1 MLAAALFGGL
11 GALAALLRHGSQ
23 ALPAWSAFASLTLI
37 FACAAGG
44 ALVAL
49 LWLRRSRC
57 GIEAGVLHDHARWL
71 VSGESV
77 LILQAP
83 VESLPLPLALLRES
97 GDIPPALFV
106 RYPKRERRL
115 KARGIAVK
123 LSPIQIQEHAQ
134 RHAGEQQV
142 DARPRH
148 TTELLKRLKR
158 SRQWLR
164 QVCADLTAASRL
176 EQKATPAADW
186 ILDNEYILEGNARD
200 VLLNLPR
207 SFYRQL
213 PTLAA
218 DPFRGLPCIYALAK
232 DLVSHNELRL
242 DRENILAFI
251 EAHQSVRTLTIGELW
266 AIPQMLRLALIESIQ
281 GLAVSALT
289 DLRERQLADFWANRL
304 IAANRRDANQLLAF
318 LAELAKAEP
327 CPSPYFGVQL
337 VGLLYDEAAALAPV
351 QSWLERALKTGLAE
365 LNLAEQNR
373 QTREQLSCGNAFTS
387 LRQLALLDWREIF
400 EKLSRVELLLR
411 RDPSGVYA
419 GMDFA
424 TRDRCRRSIEELARA
439 AALTEEEVAARVI
452 ALATQAGR
460 EAAGDARCNHVG
472 AWLTGEGRAELA
484 RLLACREARR
494 YRTLEWLR
502 RHHAAVYALGI
513 GGLSALFFFFVG
525 SVRSTRSVGLMGG
538 IGLGLLLLIPLS
550 QLAIEVVNYLITRLL
565 PPRPLPKMDF
575 EETGIPDAFRTLVVV
590 PMLLVNGSTVRA
602 EVEKLEIR
610 YLANKEANLLFSLFT
625 DYTDSATPSREDDS
639 RLLELAGASLA
650 ELNARHGGERFFLFH
665 RERTWSESEQK
676 FIGWERKRGKL
687 EELNGLIDGTR
698 LETAPR
704 LVYVG
709 DPDRLADVRFVITLD
724 SDTQLPH
731 GTARRMVETLAHPLN
746 QPRFDAAGNIL
757 AGSYT
762 IIQPR
767 VSPTLPSTSASTF
780 SRLFADAVGIDP
792 YNQAVSDVYQDL
804 SGEGSYHGKGI
815 YDVRAFSRVLSGR
828 FPEAWVLSHDLIEGA
843 HVRVGLASDIELYD
857 EFPQGYQ
864 SYSSRAHRWIR
875 GDWQIAGWIFP
886 RVPQGAGGRGPNPL
900 SLLSRWKILDNLRRS
915 LLPAASLALLMAAW
929 LISPQVGGIA
939 TLVVGMQLLFHP
951 LAQPFT
957 MATTRQGWKYFSPA
971 KLGHDLLRA
980 TADAALLPHQAAV
993 SLDAIA
999 RVGYRRLISRR
1010 GLLEWTAQATHWRA
1024 GRRQPL
1030 FVARL
1035 ALGSL
1040 FGAAAGVAIWLL
1052 MPASLPQAAPWLVL
1066 WLLSPLLGWLL
1077 NLRPAPELRAQPLP
1091 ATDRRFLRA
1100 VARRT
1105 WRYFSS
1111 FVNAKTSWLPP
1122 DNYQVAHQNRLAMR
1136 TSPTNIGLWLTSAL
1150 GAHDSGYLTIDQVV
1164 EKLTHTMATI
1174 GRLQRHE
1181 GHLFN
1186 WYDIQTLTPLEP
1198 RYVSTV
1204 DSGNLLG
1211 ALWALEQGL
1220 DELLH
1225 APLMGDEAFSG
1236 LADTAVILLQSAAF
1250 KGSGGPARQTLDRL
1264 LAEWYAPPSG
1274 TVALLRLQRR
1284 MQVQVGAVVAS
1295 AAAAPWDAELER
1307 QVAAWVRNS
1316 DRYLRWIEIL
1326 AEKTEEELLPLGPA
1340 ALLAIRQDLAQAP
1353 SLFALA
1359 HGRIDSIPILKAI
1372 RAESLPAGTPL
1383 GPWLDRVIEAFA
1395 TAQWLAGE
1403 TLGTLERL
1411 IGNVRELSAG
1421 MNMRFLYDPK
1431 RNLFAIGYNVATNR
1445 LDVSSY
1451 DLLASEARLGSFV
1464 AIARGD
1470 VPLEHWFSLARPYG
1484 AIGRQRVLLSWTGT
1498 MFEYLMPLLFQ
1509 SSYGNSLLDKAA
1521 REAVQAQIAYGRLR
1535 RVPWGISESAFADL
1549 DLEKTYQYK
1558 AFGVPALGLE
1568 ARSGAAAGRR
1578 ALRLPAGAE
1587 RGAAGDGAEPE
1598 TTGRL
1603 GIAR

>member
-1 MLAAALFGGL
+1 
-11 GALAALLRHGSQ
+11 
-23 ALPAWSAFASLTLI
+23 
-37 FACAAGG
+37 
-44 ALVAL
+44 
-49 LWLRRSRC
+49 
-57 GIEAGVLHDHARWL
+57 
-71 VSGESV
+71 
-77 LILQAP
+77 
-83 VESLPLPLALLRES
+83 
-97 GDIPPALFV
+97 
-106 RYPKRERRL
+106 
-115 KARGIAVK
+115 
-123 LSPIQIQEHAQ
+123 
-134 RHAGEQQV
+134 
-142 DARPRH
+142 
-148 TTELLKRLKR
+148 
-158 SRQWLR
+158 
-164 QVCADLTAASRL
+164 
-176 EQKATPAADW
+176 
-186 ILDNEYILEGNARD
+186 
-200 VLLNLPR
+200 
-207 SFYRQL
+207 
-213 PTLAA
+213 
-218 DPFRGLPCIYALAK
+218 
-232 DLVSHNELRL
+232 
-242 DRENILAFI
+242 
-251 EAHQSVRTLTIGELW
+251 
-266 AIPQMLRLALIESIQ
+266 
-281 GLAVSALT
+281 
-289 DLRERQLADFWANRL
+289 
-304 IAANRRDANQLLAF
+304 
-318 LAELAKAEP
+318 
-327 CPSPYFGVQL
+327 
-337 VGLLYDEAAALAPV
+337 
-351 QSWLERALKTGLAE
+351 
-365 LNLAEQNR
+365 
-373 QTREQLSCGNAFTS
+373 
-387 LRQLALLDWREIF
+387 
-400 EKLSRVELLLR
+400 
-411 RDPSGVYA
+411 
-419 GMDFA
+419 
-424 TRDRCRRSIEELARA
+424 
-439 AALTEEEVAARVI
+439 
-452 ALATQAGR
+452 
-460 EAAGDARCNHVG
+460 
-472 AWLTGEGRAELA
+472 
-484 RLLACREARR
+484 
-494 YRTLEWLR
+494 
-502 RHHAAVYALGI
+502 
-513 GGLSALFFFFVG
+513 
-525 SVRSTRSVGLMGG
+525 
-538 IGLGLLLLIPLS
+538 
-550 QLAIEVVNYLITRLL
+550 
-565 PPRPLPKMDF
+565 
-575 EETGIPDAFRTLVVV
+575 VVV
-590 PMLLVNGSTVRA
+590 PMMLVNAETVRA

-625 DYTDSATPSREDDS
+625 DYTDCATPCREDDS
-639 RLLELAGASLA
+639 RLLELASAALA
-650 ELNARHGGERFFLFH
+650 ELNGRHGGERFFLFH
-665 RERTWSESEQK
+665 RERTWSESEQN

-687 EELNGLIDGTR
+687 EELNGLIDGTQP
-698 LETAPR
+698 ETAAR

-731 GTARRMVETLAHPLN
+731 GTARRMVETLAHPIN

-886 RVPQGAGGRGPNPL
+886 RVPQAAGGRGPNPL

-915 LLPAASLALLMAAW
+915 LLPAASLALLLTAW

-957 MATTRQGWKYFSPA
+957 MATTRKGLKYFSPA
-971 KLGHDLLRA
+971 KLWHDLLRA

-1010 GLLEWTAQATHWRA
+1010 GLLEWTAQATHWSA
-1024 GRRQPL
+1024 ARRQPL

-1040 FGAAAGVAIWLL
+1040 FSATAGVAIWRL
-1052 MPASLPQAAPWLVL
+1052 MPASLPQAAPWLIL
-1066 WLLSPLLGWLL
+1066 WLLSPLLAWLL
-1077 NLRPAPELRAQPLP
+1077 NLRPAPEQRAQPLP
-1091 ATDRRFLRA
+1091 ETDHRFLRE

-1150 GAHDSGYLTIDQVV
+1150 GAHDSGYLTLNQVV
-1164 EKLTHTMATI
+1164 EKLSSTMATI
-1174 GRLQRHE
+1174 GRLQRYE

-1186 WYDIQTLTPLEP
+1186 WYDIQTLAPLEP

-1225 APLMGDEAFSG
+1225 APLLDGKSFAG
-1236 LADTAVILLQSAAF
+1236 LADTGDILLQSAAF
-1250 KGSGGPARQTLDRL
+1250 KGSTGPARRTLDQL
-1264 LAEWYAPPSG
+1264 LAEWQAPPSG
-1274 TVALLRLQRR
+1274 IVALLRLQRR
-1284 MQVQVGAVVAS
+1284 MQVPVGSV
-1295 AAAAPWDAELER
+1295 AAAAGAAAWDAELEQ
-1307 QVAAWVRNS
+1307 QVAAWVQNS
-1316 DRYLRWIEIL
+1316 DRYLTWIEIL
-1326 AEKTEEELLPLGPA
+1326 AEKTEEELSPLGPA

-1359 HGRIDSIPILKAI
+1359 HGRIDSIPIL
-1372 RAESLPAGTPL
+1372 RALREESHPAGAPL

-1403 TLGTLERL
+1403 TLGLAERL
-1411 IGNVRELSAG
+1411 IVDVRELAAG

-1431 RNLFAIGYNVATNR
+1431 RKLFAIGYNVSTNR

-1470 VPLEHWFSLARPYG
+1470 VPLEHWFSLGRPYG

-1558 AFGVPALGLE
+1558 AFGVPALGLKRGLE
-1568 ARSGAAAGRR
+1568 EQLVVAPYASLLALNVAPRATVQNLKRLAGLGLLGDYGYYEAMDFSRQPQRKARSHFKRGVIIEAYMAHHQGMAFLALTNFLHGNPFLAGAGLRGPAAGTHPD
-1578 ALRLPAGAE
+1578 PAAVAPDLDAAE
-1587 RGAAGDGAEPE
+1587 
-1598 TTGRL
+1598 
-1603 GIAR
+1603 